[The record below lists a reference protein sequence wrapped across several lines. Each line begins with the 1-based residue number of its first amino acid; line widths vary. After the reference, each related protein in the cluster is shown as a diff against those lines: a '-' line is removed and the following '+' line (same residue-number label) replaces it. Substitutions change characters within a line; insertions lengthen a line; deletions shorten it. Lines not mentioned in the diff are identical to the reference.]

1 MATDPTKQPPD
12 PAGKSY
18 PVEGITVWFDK
29 TRCRHFAECLRG
41 APAVFETGRKP
52 WVRPDLGEPE
62 EIARVIRL
70 CPTGALHYRLTEGSA
85 EEPDS
90 PTLVRPLKKGPLLMR
105 GDLMIRTPAGMLRDT
120 RAALCACGKTENG
133 PFCDGACD
141 ITEPLGPRD

>member
-1 MATDPTKQPPD
+1 MDPNAEQKD

-70 CPTGALHYRLTEGSA
+70 CPTGALHYRLTEGPS

-120 RAALCACGKTENG
+120 RIHRR
-133 PFCDGACD
+133 PYDGILFVRDVA
-141 ITEPLGPRD
+141 PPRYVP